1 MAKRIM
7 LFLGVNLLIMV
18 SISFILNLLNVQP
31 YLSSVG
37 LDIKSL
43 MIFCLVWGMGGSLI
57 SLLLSKTMAKMAMG
71 VKVITPNQARED
83 YEVKL
88 VALVHQLA
96 RKAGIEKMPE
106 VGIYQSPEINA
117 FATGPTKNNALV
129 AVSTGLLDNMNLEE
143 VEGVLGHEVAHIAN
157 GDMVTMTLLQ
167 GIVNAFVMFLA
178 RIIAFAITSTQ
189 KNNGERNSPGI
200 MYPIVVFV
208 LEMILMVLGMI
219 VVAWFSRYREYRADE
234 GGAKLAG
241 KQKMISALSALREV
255 YGKAPEENEPKVA
268 ALKISGKY
276 GLLKLFST
284 HPDLEDRIKNLQ
296 RSHV

>member
-31 YLSSVG
+31 YLTSVG

-57 SLLLSKTMAKMAMG
+57 SLLLSKPMAKMAMG

-88 VALVHQLA
+88 VALVHQLS
-96 RKAGIEKMPE
+96 RKAGIQKMPE

-178 RIIAFAITSTQ
+178 RIIAFALTSTQ

-208 LEMILMVLGMI
+208 LEMVLMVLGML